1 MGSRKRVGG
10 MKNSF
15 VLYTNYLKQVELL
28 ENEQRGILFTAILK
42 YAAEKELPEMDGV
55 TAMAFSFIC
64 SNIDADNE
72 KYERTVEARKKAGSK
87 GGKANQANASF
98 AKQNQANQA
107 NASFAKQNDDNDN
120 DNVNDID
127 NDSNKNIKVKNPDAE
142 YQYKAVCDRL
152 NESAGTAFRDT
163 SKDTRKHIKARFN
176 EGYKLEDFYA
186 VIEKKCAEWK
196 GTDMEKYLRPST
208 LFGTKF
214 ESYLNQAAKPSKMD
228 HAKGQYDDYERDWTD
243 HLL

>member
-1 MGSRKRVGG
+1 

-98 AKQNQANQA
+98 AKQI
-107 NASFAKQNDDNDN
+107 DDNDN
-120 DNVNDID
+120 DNDIDID

-152 NESAGTAFRDT
+152 NASAGTAYRDK
-163 SKDTRKHIKARFN
+163 SKDTRKHIKARFD

-186 VIEKKCAEWK
+186 VIEKKCAEWM
-196 GTDMEKYLRPST
+196 GTDMQKYLRPST